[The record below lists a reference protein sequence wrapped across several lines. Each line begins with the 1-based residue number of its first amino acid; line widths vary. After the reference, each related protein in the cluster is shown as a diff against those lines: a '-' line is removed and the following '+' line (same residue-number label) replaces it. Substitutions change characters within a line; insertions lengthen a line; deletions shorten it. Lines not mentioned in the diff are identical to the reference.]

1 MINNS
6 LRLTA
11 GFLVSVLLVSTI
23 PAETLAVD
31 DKSASETVTYM
42 PEEVY
47 NFSAGAVSV
56 MNETVVLD
64 IDNDDTILADKETG
78 VTEYDT
84 PTVSEPDASGENTE
98 PETPVEDSEEIPEET
113 PEVAEPVNPFANI
126 AIANKINNYL
136 NVREEPNSDSASLG
150 KMYKNNAAIVLE
162 DLGDWY
168 KVTSG
173 NLTGY
178 IAAKYV
184 TVGDATVCKSVATI
198 TAKITTNSLRLRKKA
213 STDAGIYT
221 LLGKGAKV
229 TVLDDSTEGW
239 LKVKYKSYTG
249 YVSADYADVTI
260 TYEYGETKAEEKA
273 HLEAEAAAKKK
284 AEEEAKKKAAAAA
297 AAAAAEKDKYKDPT
311 GKDGQAVI
319 DYALQFVG
327 NKYVW
332 GGESLTKGVD
342 CSGFVMKVYEKF
354 GIKLPHSSYK
364 LRSVG
369 RAVKESDLQPGDII
383 CYRGHV
389 ALYIGNGKIVHAANK
404 KDGIKISNNYKYAK
418 VLAIRRVL

>member
-1 MINNS
+1 MINNN
-6 LRLTA
+6 LRITA
-11 GFLVSVLLVSTI
+11 GFLAGILLFSST
-23 PAETLAVD
+23 PAEWLAVED
-31 DKSASETVTYM
+31 ANTSETVTYM
-42 PEEVY
+42 SDELY
-47 NFSAGAVSV
+47 YFSAGAVSA

-64 IDNDDTILADKETG
+64 KDDDDTILADKETG
-78 VTEYDT
+78 VTENDA
-84 PTVSEPDASGENTE
+84 PVVSEPEEGG
-98 PETPVEDSEEIPEET
+98 ETPVTPEET
-113 PEVAEPVNPFANI
+113 PDIPEEKPEEVVPVNPFANI
-126 AIANKINNYL
+126 AIANKINNYTY
-136 NVREEPNSDSASLG
+136 VRKAPNADGEVLG
-150 KMYKNNAAIVLE
+150 KMYKNNAAVVLE

-173 NLTGY
+173 NVTGY
-178 IAAKYV
+178 VAAKFV
-184 TVGDATVCKSVATI
+184 TVGDAAVCKKVATI
-198 TAKITTNSLRLRKKA
+198 TAKSTTNGLRLRKKA
-213 STDAGIYT
+213 STSAGIYT
-221 LLGKGAKV
+221 ILGKGAKV
-229 TVLDDSTEGW
+229 TVLDDSIEGW

-249 YVSADYADVTI
+249 YISADYADVTI

-273 HLEAEAAAKKK
+273 RLKKEEEAKKK
-284 AEEEAKKKAAAAA
+284 AEEEKKKQEQ
-297 AAAAAEKDKYKDPT
+297 AEKDKYKDPT

-364 LRSVG
+364 LRKVG
-369 RAVKESDLQPGDII
+369 KAVKASDLQPGDII
-383 CYRGHV
+383 CYSGHV

-404 KDGIKISNNYKYAK
+404 KDGIKISNNYKYKK

>member
-6 LRLTA
+6 LRITA
-11 GFLVSVLLVSTI
+11 GFLAGILLFSST
-23 PAETLAVD
+23 PAEWLAVED
-31 DKSASETVTYM
+31 ANTSETVTYM
-42 PEEVY
+42 SDELY
-47 NFSAGAVSV
+47 YFSAGAVSA

-64 IDNDDTILADKETG
+64 KDDDDTILADKETG
-78 VTEYDT
+78 VTENDA
-84 PTVSEPDASGENTE
+84 PVVSEPDEGGET
-98 PETPVEDSEEIPEET
+98 PETPEET
-113 PEVAEPVNPFANI
+113 PDIPEEKPEEVVPVNPFANI

-150 KMYKNNAAIVLE
+150 KIYKNNAAIVLE

-184 TVGDATVCKSVATI
+184 TVGDAAICKKAATI

-213 STDAGIYT
+213 STSSGIYT
-221 LLGKGAKV
+221 LLGKGSKV

-249 YVSADYADVTI
+249 YISADYADVTI

-273 HLEAEAAAKKK
+273 RLKKEEEAKKK
-284 AEEEAKKKAAAAA
+284 AEEEKKKQEQ
-297 AAAAAEKDKYKDPT
+297 AEKDKYKDPT

-369 RAVKESDLQPGDII
+369 KAVKASDLQPGDII
-383 CYRGHV
+383 CYSGHV

-404 KDGIKISNNYKYAK
+404 KDGIKISNNYKYKK

>member
-1 MINNS
+1 MINKS

-11 GFLVSVLLVSTI
+11 GFLAGVLLFTST
-23 PAETLAVD
+23 PAEWLAVED
-31 DKSASETVTYM
+31 QSVNETVTYM
-42 PEEVY
+42 SDEVY
-47 NFSAGAVSV
+47 NFSAGAVSA
-56 MNETVVLD
+56 MNETIVLD
-64 IDNDDTILADKETG
+64 TDDDDTILADKETG
-78 VTEYDT
+78 VTENDA
-84 PTVSEPDASGENTE
+84 PVVSEPDAGGETTE
-98 PETPVEDSEEIPEET
+98 PEAPVET
-113 PEVAEPVNPFANI
+113 PEEAPEVVEPVNPFANI
-126 AIANKINNYL
+126 AIANKINNYTY
-136 NVREEPNSDSASLG
+136 VRKNPNADGEVLG
-150 KMYKNNAAIVLE
+150 KLYKNNAAVVLE

-173 NLTGY
+173 NVTGY
-178 IAAKYV
+178 VAAKFV
-184 TVGDATVCKSVATI
+184 TVGDATVCKKAATI
-198 TAKITTNSLRLRKKA
+198 TAKSTTNGLRLRKKA
-213 STDAGIYT
+213 STSAGIYT
-221 LLGKGAKV
+221 ILGKGAKV

-249 YVSADYADVTI
+249 YISADYADI
-260 TYEYGETKAEEKA
+260 TMKYEYGETKAEEKER
-273 HLEAEAAAKKK
+273 LKKEEEAKKK
-284 AEEEAKKKAAAAA
+284 AEEEKKKQEQ
-297 AAAAAEKDKYKDPT
+297 AEKDKYKDPT

-369 RAVKESDLQPGDII
+369 KKVKASDLQPGDII
-383 CYRGHV
+383 CYSGHV

-404 KDGIKISNNYKYAK
+404 KDGIKISNNYKYKK
-418 VLAIRRVL
+418 VITIRRVL